1 MTRAPL
7 RRAAGAILISLM
19 LVGCA
24 SRPGTGVLKPVEYS
38 APGAKL
44 VTVYVATTRQR
55 ATLGENIFTAGRS
68 PSLNL
73 ARYTISIPPAHK
85 KLEIEWPQ
93 GGAVDPA
100 ISFATVSHAALTDA
114 DFKLAVQLGPLPRAK
129 REVVIFVH
137 GYNYNFQEFLYRMAQ
152 LVADGGIDVSPI
164 LFAWPSEGTIRG
176 YGADKE
182 AVTYSRDAL
191 AQVLTMVADM
201 PNVGEVGLIGHSMGA
216 WLTVEAL
223 RQLRLTGKD
232 RVIKRLHH
240 VALVSPDIDV
250 NVFRSQMA
258 VIGRLDPPMKLL
270 VSKDDQ
276 ALSISALLAG
286 SAGRVGNLD
295 VDDPT
300 VQALAAARNIQIID
314 ISKIPSTDYMNHDR
328 FIGVS
333 TMLTEIARSGRDSGV
348 GNPAE
353 RAGAFVLDSAGAIAA
368 SPFKIVRGALPN

>member
-1 MTRAPL
+1 MRRSLSHLQHAAGRSPQPAGSSAPGLQSTERCGSNDVRRSILNSAARRWLKGRLTRAPL

-55 ATLGENIFTAGRS
+55 AALGENIFTAGRS

-137 GYNYNFQEFLYRMAQ
+137 GYNYNFQSLFIAWHSLLLTAGSTYRPFCLRGLQRVLSAGMAPTKR
-152 LVADGGIDVSPI
+152 LLIPSPI
-164 LFAWPSEGTIRG
+164 DQNPCAH
-176 YGADKE
+176 
-182 AVTYSRDAL
+182 SRSP
-191 AQVLTMVADM
+191 MDM
-201 PNVGEVGLIGHSMGA
+201 M
-216 WLTVEAL
+216 
-223 RQLRLTGKD
+223 RQG
-232 RVIKRLHH
+232 
-240 VALVSPDIDV
+240 
-250 NVFRSQMA
+250 
-258 VIGRLDPPMKLL
+258 
-270 VSKDDQ
+270 
-276 ALSISALLAG
+276 
-286 SAGRVGNLD
+286 
-295 VDDPT
+295 
-300 VQALAAARNIQIID
+300 
-314 ISKIPSTDYMNHDR
+314 
-328 FIGVS
+328 
-333 TMLTEIARSGRDSGV
+333 
-348 GNPAE
+348 
-353 RAGAFVLDSAGAIAA
+353 
-368 SPFKIVRGALPN
+368 

>member
-1 MTRAPL
+1 MVAGARREFAVAHGAQLPAERLLGDSDAELLKDPL
-7 RRAAGAILISLM
+7 RQID
-19 LVGCA
+19 
-24 SRPGTGVLKPVEYS
+24 
-38 APGAKL
+38 
-44 VTVYVATTRQR
+44 Q
-55 ATLGENIFTAGRS
+55 
-68 PSLNL
+68 
-73 ARYTISIPPAHK
+73 PPAHN
-85 KLEIEWPQ
+85 
-93 GGAVDPA
+93 AVDRRERT
-100 ISFATVSHAALTDA
+100 ILNDLRDNLALGVIELGGLTRR
-114 DFKLAVQLGPLPRAK
+114 LAVQETNWPARVEPQYPVPDDLKPNATNLRRLGAHCTVIDRCKSQKPTGLRTILRLLRQPTQPRRVEILSK
-129 REVVIFVH
+129 RYRHDEPPAFAMLNLTCH
-137 GYNYNFQEFLYRMAQ
+137 GLGIAGELRFQGL
-152 LVADGGIDVSPI
+152 GI
-164 LFAWPSEGTIRG
+164 
-176 YGADKE
+176 
-182 AVTYSRDAL
+182 TYSRDAL

-223 RQLRLTGKD
+223 RQLRLTGKN
-232 RVIKRLHH
+232 RVIRRLHH

-314 ISKIPSTDYMNHDR
+314 ISKIPSTDYMNYDR

-353 RAGAFVLDSAGAIAA
+353 RAGAFVLDLAGAIVA